1 VSTPGRRYPVG
12 AEVRS
17 GGVHFRVW
25 APRRKSVSVVVDDPP
40 SAMERDSDG
49 YFAALVK
56 DAAAGSRY
64 GFRLDDQEKLF
75 PDPAS
80 RWQPE
85 GPHELS
91 AVVDADVY
99 PWGDAAWRGIEPDRT
114 VLYELHVG
122 TFTADGTWRAAEE
135 RLRHLKDAGVT
146 TIEMMPVAE
155 FPGRF
160 GWGYDGVELWA
171 PSRLYGQPDDL
182 RHFIDAAHR
191 LELAVLLDVVYNHLG
206 PSGNYLKEFSLDYF
220 TDRYENEWGEAL
232 NFDGPGSAP
241 VREFFSL
248 NAAYWIDEYHFD
260 GLRIDA
266 TQSIHDHS
274 SEHLLAVISRR
285 ARAAARGRRVYLVA
299 ENEPQD
305 TRTLRSVDE
314 GGYGLDAMW
323 NDDFHHSAR
332 VALTG
337 ITEAYYTDYN
347 GKPQELVS
355 MAKHG
360 FLYQGQWYRWQKKR
374 RGTSSIGTPR
384 HALVWYLQN
393 HDQIANSACGDRLR
407 TLTDPAALRAMT
419 ALVLLGPATPLIFQG
434 DEIGALT
441 PFTYFADHEPE
452 LAELVTNG
460 RREFLQQFPSLAT
473 DAMQS
478 RLPRPDDPAVF
489 ARCKLDWS
497 AIDRQVL
504 ALHRD
509 LLRIRRDDPLFRAD
523 PRATLDGAVL
533 DDRAFL
539 LRSLRQDGDDRLLI
553 VNLGPTLRPEP
564 IPEPLLAPPPER
576 TWRLLWSSEAP
587 EYGGSGT
594 PEVETSDGRWSIPAR
609 SCVLL
614 GTAAATG
621 ERQ

>member
-1 VSTPGRRYPVG
+1 
-12 AEVRS
+12 
-17 GGVHFRVW
+17 
-25 APRRKSVSVVVDDPP
+25 
-40 SAMERDSDG
+40 MQRDSDG
-49 YFAALVK
+49 YFTALVK

-64 GFRLDDQEKLF
+64 GFRLDDQEKLL

-91 AVVDADVY
+91 AVVDSGAY
-99 PWGDAAWRGIEPDRT
+99 RWGDAAWRWVAPDRT
-114 VLYELHVG
+114 VFYELHVG

-135 RLRHLKDAGVT
+135 RLQHLKDTGIT

-160 GWGYDGVELWA
+160 GWGYDGVGLWA

-182 RHFIDAAHR
+182 RHFIDAAHQ
-191 LELAVLLDVVYNHLG
+191 LEFAVLLDVVYNHLG

-220 TDRYENEWGEAL
+220 ADRYENEWGEAL
-232 NFDGPGSAP
+232 NFDGPSSGP

-274 SEHLLAVISRR
+274 SEHVLAVISRR
-285 ARAAARGRRVYLVA
+285 ARAAAQGRRVYFVA

-305 TRTLRSVDE
+305 TRTLRSVDD
-314 GGYGLDAMW
+314 GGRGLDAMW

-337 ITEAYYTDYN
+337 FTEAYYTDYT
-347 GKPQELVS
+347 GKPQEFVS
-355 MAKHG
+355 MARHG

-374 RGTSSIGTPR
+374 RGTPSIGTPR

-407 TLTDPAALRAMT
+407 TLADPAALRAMT
-419 ALVLLGPATPLIFQG
+419 ALVLLGPASPLIFQG
-434 DEIGALT
+434 DEMGAMT

-452 LAELVTNG
+452 LAELVMNG

-473 DAMQS
+473 EAMKS
-478 RLPRPDDPAVF
+478 RLPRPHDPAVF

-497 AIDRQVL
+497 AIDQQVL
-504 ALHRD
+504 AMHRD
-509 LLRIRRDDPLFRAD
+509 LLRIRRDDPPFRTD
-523 PRATLDGAVL
+523 PHVSLDGAVL

-553 VNLGPTLRPEP
+553 VNLGPTLHPEP

-576 TWRLLWSSEAP
+576 RWRLLWSSEAP

-609 SCVLL
+609 SCVLC

-621 ERQ
+621 AQQ